1 MFNLLHLLFVSLDA
15 SVGGL
20 DVALAGAGLVL
31 GLLLLDLG
39 CLSSMR
45 N

>member
-1 MFNLLHLLFVSLDA
+1 MFNFLHLLFVSLDTP
-15 SVGGL
+15 VGGL
-20 DVALAGAGLVL
+20 DVALAGAALVL